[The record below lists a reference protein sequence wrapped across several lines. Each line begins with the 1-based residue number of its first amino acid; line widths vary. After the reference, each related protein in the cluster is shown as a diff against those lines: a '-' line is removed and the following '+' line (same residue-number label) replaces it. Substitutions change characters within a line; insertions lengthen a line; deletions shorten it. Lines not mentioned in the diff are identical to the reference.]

1 MKAPSAEIVS
11 MQQAESGI
19 EEPQGLALTPGVKGE
34 NIPWQ
39 TYKKLLREVGLRPT
53 RARMILSWI
62 LFGRGNRH
70 VTAEMLY
77 EEAMGAR
84 IPVSLATV
92 YNTLNQFTEAGL
104 LRQIGV
110 DGSKSFFDTNPS
122 EHHHFFVQG
131 EEELLDIPTTQ
142 TLLDRSPQAPE
153 GFEIARID
161 VVVRLRRKE
170 AQN

>member
-1 MKAPSAEIVS
+1 MKLPSAEIVAKD
-11 MQQAESGI
+11 MAESDSQRQ
-19 EEPQGLALTPGVKGE
+19 PAPPPGVRGE
-34 NIPWQ
+34 GIPWQ
-39 TYKKLLREVGLRPT
+39 TYKRLLRDAGLRPT
-53 RARMILSWI
+53 RARMILSWF

-77 EEAMGAR
+77 EEAIKAKV
-84 IPVSLATV
+84 PVSLATV
-92 YNTLNQFTEAGL
+92 YNTLNQFTDAGL

-131 EEELLDIPTTQ
+131 EDSLLDIPATQ
-142 TLLDRSPQAPE
+142 SLLDRTPEAPD

-161 VVVRLRRKE
+161 VLVRLRRKGV
-170 AQN
+170 QD